1 MARRD
6 SSPDFIEALA
16 RGLDVIRAFQ
26 PSQPVM
32 SLSAVA
38 RAAGL
43 ARPTA
48 RRILLTL
55 EQMGY
60 VRAVEPLEQMGYV
73 RAVDRKAVDRKY
85 ELTPR
90 VLELGMSYVLSRN
103 LWDVARPHMKH
114 LVART
119 HESSSIAQLDGS
131 DIVYVARVAVP
142 KIVALA
148 VTIGTRFPAMQ
159 TSLGKVL
166 LAALP
171 PEEVERVLAE
181 PSRSGI
187 TPRILPGSEERAA
200 TLREVRARGWAL
212 TDEELAAGIRSVAAP
227 LRDGDGQVIASLN
240 VNTHAAETP
249 VDVLTGE
256 YLPLLLQTAGAIS
269 ADWAACQAAPQITV
283 PQPATPPPAPQPLA
297 LP

>member
-1 MARRD
+1 
-6 SSPDFIEALA
+6 
-16 RGLDVIRAFQ
+16 
-26 PSQPVM
+26 
-32 SLSAVA
+32 
-38 RAAGL
+38 
-43 ARPTA
+43 
-48 RRILLTL
+48 
-55 EQMGY
+55 MGY
-60 VRAVEPLEQMGYV
+60 VRAVEPLEQMRYV

-103 LWDVARPHMKH
+103 LWEVARPHMKG

-187 TPRILPGSEERAA
+187 TPRIQPGSEERAA

-283 PQPATPPPAPQPLA
+283 PQPTAPQPAPQPLA